1 VRGGGP
7 RYRISAMTPPG
18 ILRRAH
24 SAPLAAL
31 LLALQ
36 SVTGGAVA
44 LIHAAERSAAPTAIE
59 REHGSSCPVT
69 HDAARC
75 AACQHSVQGPTA
87 SAPRW
92 AAAGLEDLPSEPP
105 PAASPAST
113 AAAQPNSRSPP
124 PARA

>member
-1 VRGGGP
+1 MRGGGP

-44 LIHAAERSAAPTAIE
+44 LIHAERSAAPTAIE

-75 AACQHSVQGPTA
+75 AACQHSVQSPAA
-87 SAPRW
+87 SAPSW
-92 AAAGLEDLPSEPP
+92 AAAGLEGLPSEPP

-113 AAAQPNSRSPP
+113 AAARPNSRSPP